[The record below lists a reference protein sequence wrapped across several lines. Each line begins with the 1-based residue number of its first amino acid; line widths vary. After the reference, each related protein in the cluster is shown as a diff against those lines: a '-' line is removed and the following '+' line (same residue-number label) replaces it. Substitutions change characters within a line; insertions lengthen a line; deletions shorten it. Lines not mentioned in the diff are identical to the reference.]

1 MIDIVAIL
9 GGLGNQMFDYAFFLS
24 LKKKKKCKI
33 CLIDIDQSVDRHFG
47 LEIFKIFNT
56 KYSSRY
62 KFYIALKRIFPIIER
77 KKRTIR
83 QINSLN
89 YDESIFKNSIKIP
102 YYYGYWQSEKY
113 FKDIETKVRKSFS
126 FKLKLISNKNLSLA
140 KTIRG
145 TNSVSI
151 HVRRGDYLMEIGWDT
166 CNLEYY
172 NKAIK
177 YIEQILPHCTFY
189 VFSDDILW
197 CMKNL
202 TNKYNFIYVDWNKGN
217 DSWQD
222 MYLMS
227 QCKHNIIANSTFS
240 WWGAWLNNNPQKIVI
255 TPSIWFNDRNP
266 NDCDII
272 PDNWIKM

>member
-1 MIDIVAIL
+1 M
-9 GGLGNQMFDYAFFLS
+9 
-24 LKKKKKCKI
+24 
-33 CLIDIDQSVDRHFG
+33 
-47 LEIFKIFNT
+47 
-56 KYSSRY
+56 
-62 KFYIALKRIFPIIER
+62 
-77 KKRTIR
+77 
-83 QINSLN
+83 
-89 YDESIFKNSIKIP
+89 
-102 YYYGYWQSEKY
+102 
-113 FKDIETKVRKSFS
+113 RKSFS
-126 FKLKLISNKNLSLA
+126 FKLELISNKNLSLA
-140 KTIRG
+140 KTIRE

-227 QCKHNIIANSTFS
+227 QCKNNIIANSTFS

-272 PDNWIKM
+272 PDNWIKI